1 MPHYLLPGGFVKVPA
16 AWLIEQSGMKGESV
30 GGASVYEK
38 QPLVIVNRS
47 GKAEAEDVLALEN
60 KIVEAVKEKFGV
72 HLQPEVE
79 HV

>member
-1 MPHYLLPGGFVKVPA
+1 MKVPA